1 MNVAKY
7 RDSLDE
13 NLFKSALHLRHG
25 QRFTFQQDSDPKHT
39 AKITKEWL
47 QNNSVTI
54 LDWPSQSP
62 DLKPIGHLW
71 RDLKMAV
78 HQHAPSNLM
87 EQERICKEEWQRIPT
102 SRKTSRPLLNPS
114 TEFAITTSS
123 GKQFQILTALTII
136 FYEDKNFQ
144 GRSYECNCDA
154 ADLHSFFS
162 RCNSIRVENGNWMI
176 YEHSNYKGH
185 QYFLKKGEYPD
196 YQQWLGFNDSVRSC
210 RLTPQHRGTFRI
222 RVYEKEDFGGHM
234 MEFIED
240 CPHVQE
246 QFRYNDI
253 YSCSIPEG
261 QWIFYEEPSYRG
273 RQYYLRPGEYRRYSE
288 WGASSPRVGSF
299 KRVLDLY

>member
-1 MNVAKY
+1 M
-7 RDSLDE
+7 
-13 NLFKSALHLRHG
+13 
-25 QRFTFQQDSDPKHT
+25 
-39 AKITKEWL
+39 
-47 QNNSVTI
+47 
-54 LDWPSQSP
+54 
-62 DLKPIGHLW
+62 
-71 RDLKMAV
+71 
-78 HQHAPSNLM
+78 
-87 EQERICKEEWQRIPT
+87 
-102 SRKTSRPLLNPS
+102 
-114 TEFAITTSS
+114 
-123 GKQFQILTALTII
+123 GKII

-144 GRSYECNCDA
+144 GRSYECNCDS

-176 YEHSNYKGH
+176 YEHPNYKGH

-210 RLTPQHRGTFRI
+210 RLTPQRVSHRGTFRI

-234 MEFIED
+234 MEFTED

-246 QFRYNDI
+246 QFRYSDI

-261 QWIFYEEPSYRG
+261 QWIFYEEPSYQG

-299 KRVLDLY
+299 KRVLDLH